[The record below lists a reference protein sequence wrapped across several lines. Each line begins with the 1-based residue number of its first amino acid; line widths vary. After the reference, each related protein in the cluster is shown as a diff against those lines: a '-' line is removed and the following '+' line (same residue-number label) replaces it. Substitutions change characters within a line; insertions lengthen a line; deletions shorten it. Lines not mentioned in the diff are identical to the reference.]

1 MRPLFCCA
9 KSPPRL
15 GPTIARCYAAPMHE
29 DILPPDSALGAL
41 EEGVYSFLN
50 GTPLR
55 GRESLADRMTALQ
68 QELRQIAKRQRRRG
82 GMGETLCTTALVN
95 EAYLKF
101 AASPDFIEEMDP
113 HHFLAVAANAMR
125 HIVINHAR
133 DRVAL
138 KRGNGAEHVALDENL
153 GDEAKYAEALEMLEL
168 GDALT
173 RLERARPRLA
183 QVVQLRYF
191 AGLSEEEVGEVLDID
206 RSTVRRDWLKAR
218 GWLHERLGPDASR

>member
-1 MRPLFCCA
+1 
-9 KSPPRL
+9 
-15 GPTIARCYAAPMHE
+15 MHE
-29 DILPPDSALGAL
+29 EILLLNDTAASSL
-41 EEGVYSFLN
+41 EEEVYSCLN
-50 GTPLR
+50 GMPLQ
-55 GRESLADRMTALQ
+55 GGESLAEMMTTLQ
-68 QELRQIAKRQRRRG
+68 SELRQIAKRQRRRG

-101 AASPDFIEEMDP
+101 AASPSFIEGMDP

-138 KRGNGAEHVALDENL
+138 KRGNGAEHVTLVESL
-153 GDEAKYAEALEMLEL
+153 GDEVKYAEALSMLEL
-168 GDALT
+168 GDALE

-218 GWLHERLGPDASR
+218 GWLHERLGPDAS